1 MALESTFHSHFSG
14 CKVYFGTRAP
24 AQAQELGSVPSGG
37 WSVLSLNQNHL
48 CEMTGRHKKVPEPQ
62 NSTFGFGFLATKEQ
76 KCGSCF
82 FQSPPPLSTWVWLQV
97 SIRKPW
103 GLGAH
108 SSNCLWRSCWNAHE
122 GHGTG
127 WELNNFFFQKNK
139 LHKSWLILTQVYRK
153 NRGNFST
160 CSGLAKTQIWNTY
173 ETQIWISFSTESVC

>member
-1 MALESTFHSHFSG
+1 MFSLPHCRLILPFHVSWFLSVFFFFLTSQLMALESTFHSHFSG

-82 FQSPPPLSTWVWLQV
+82 FQSFLLHCLLGSDFRSRLGSPEVWG
-97 SIRKPW
+97 PTHPTAF
-103 GLGAH
+103 GD
-108 SSNCLWRSCWNAHE
+108 
-122 GHGTG
+122 
-127 WELNNFFFQKNK
+127 
-139 LHKSWLILTQVYRK
+139 
-153 NRGNFST
+153 
-160 CSGLAKTQIWNTY
+160 LAGMHMKVMVLAEN
-173 ETQIWISFSTESVC
+173 